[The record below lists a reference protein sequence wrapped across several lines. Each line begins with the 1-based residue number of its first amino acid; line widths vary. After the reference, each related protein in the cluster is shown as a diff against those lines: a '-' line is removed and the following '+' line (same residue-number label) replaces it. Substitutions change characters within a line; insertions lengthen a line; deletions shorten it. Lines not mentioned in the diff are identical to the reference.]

1 MTKRDLG
8 LFSFADE
15 KPDQAAGFFFQ
26 ASLFPYLL
34 FLYFLSRPSV
44 HTPNIANFG
53 FQFLLVFVVM
63 TIVGG
68 VLCKQKYDV
77 SLADCD
83 WIHGASESLLTVS
96 NILIVYGFQHTI
108 RGKNERDGSKG
119 LWKAITMAFLY
130 SIVILVYIIH
140 GTTSANFTSHSQFLD
155 GIGNLTFIK
164 RNEPQNALSVGTWC
178 VHFFSVYEYLIAMNL
193 VWHYGEVIGN
203 EAWKGLSWGMLPLH
217 ASSICAVTHHFFF
230 NSQDLLFLVTL
241 QGFLTLF
248 GNTTCMIAAYRI
260 AKNSGWPNLDMEQ
273 IQEEKDEED
282 NDDNHNAN
290 FENMGNV
297 WKKTHGESFSQMTT
311 KTSSYLFIKLMMIVP
326 FTSYFV
332 KYGELFL
339 TIPFQPNTSNAI
351 VSIVVIPLIVASY
364 FTQLS
369 CKVYELQSEFD
380 DEIVD
385 EETSLLQ

>member
-1 MTKRDLG
+1 MTKRELG

-44 HTPNIANFG
+44 TTPKIANFG

-83 WIHGASESLLTVS
+83 WIHGSAESLLTVS
-96 NILIVYGFQHTI
+96 NILIVYGFQHAI
-108 RGKNERDGSKG
+108 RGKNGRDGSKG
-119 LWKAITMAFLY
+119 LWKAITVAFIY

-140 GTTSANFTSHSQFLD
+140 GISSATFTSHSQFLD
-155 GIGNLTFIK
+155 GIGNLIFIK

-203 EAWKGLSWGMLPLH
+203 EAWKGLSW
-217 ASSICAVTHHFFF
+217 
-230 NSQDLLFLVTL
+230 DLLFLVTL

-273 IQEEKDEED
+273 IQEEKEED
-282 NDDNHNAN
+282 DDDNHNTDI
-290 FENMGNV
+290 ENIENV
-297 WKKTHGESFSQMTT
+297 WKKTHRESFSQMTT
-311 KTSSYLFIKLMMIVP
+311 KTSSFLFIKLMMIVP
-326 FTSYFV
+326 FTSYVV

-339 TIPFQPNTSNAI
+339 TVPFHPKPSNAI
-351 VSIVVIPLIVASY
+351 VSIFVIPLIVALY

-369 CKVYELQSEFD
+369 CKVYELQSEFN